1 MDKRVRVICEELK
14 RLKVRQ
20 SFVIDS
26 WKYREGF
33 FVRPRMRRS
42 LTARRPGR
50 NRQIPGRMEAL
61 I

>member
-1 MDKRVRVICEELK
+1 MHFLDKRVRVICEELK

-33 FVRPRMRRS
+33 FVRPEDAEVFDGPQAGEEQAG
-42 LTARRPGR
+42 L
-50 NRQIPGRMEAL
+50 
-61 I
+61 